1 MLRIDSREK
10 SQDTLAGIQVGDDA
24 GSDHSG
30 SNGGGRK
37 WLDYGYTFDARGQKD
52 FLTGGMRSERENQE
66 SRVPSKF

>member
-10 SQDTLAGIQVGDDA
+10 NKDTLAGIQVGDDA

-37 WLDYGYTFDARGQKD
+37 WLDYRYTLMLEANRI
-52 FLTGGMRSERENQE
+52 S
-66 SRVPSKF
+66 